1 MPEETIQV
9 PIDLSQ
15 VFELLSN
22 KKNDILN
29 TDYSNDN
36 NSYPT
41 VRAVK
46 NYVDNV
52 IPAISDMSGKENISN
67 KVTDIRVNDYTNDTV
82 SYPTVQAVKDYVTD
96 ADHVVADLDLL
107 LDNLA
112 TEINSL

>member
-1 MPEETIQV
+1 MSEETIQV
-9 PIDLSQ
+9 PIDLAI

-29 TDYSNDN
+29 IDYSNDN

-52 IPAISDMSGKENISN
+52 VSIIGNGKENISN
-67 KVTDIRVNDYTNDTV
+67 KVTDIRVNDYTNDTT

-96 ADHVVADLDLL
+96 SDHVVADLDLL

-112 TEINSL
+112 TEINTL